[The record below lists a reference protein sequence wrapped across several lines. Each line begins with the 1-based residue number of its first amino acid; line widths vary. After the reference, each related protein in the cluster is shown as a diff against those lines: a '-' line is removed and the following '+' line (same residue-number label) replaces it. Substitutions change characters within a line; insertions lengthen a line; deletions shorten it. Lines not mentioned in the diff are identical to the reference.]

1 MNKARTAE
9 TAGRFFLVSPG
20 IVFPEEFVCVIGG
33 IRIPDWGKRKTN
45 QETGKTKLGRRQRL
59 GDSYRFL
66 IGPSGGDVKVGGH
79 TRKRLRLTRLS

>member
-33 IRIPDWGKRKTN
+33 IRISDSGLGKEEN
-45 QETGKTKLGRRQRL
+45 
-59 GDSYRFL
+59 
-66 IGPSGGDVKVGGH
+66 
-79 TRKRLRLTRLS
+79 

>member
-33 IRIPDWGKRKTN
+33 IRIPDWGKSKTN
-45 QETGKTKLGRRQRL
+45 QETGKTKLRRRQRS
-59 GDSYRFL
+59 GDSYQFL
-66 IGPSGGDVKVGGH
+66 IGLSGGDVKVGGH